1 MNFNKYLYGSV
12 YRPEW
17 DRGEDFLS
25 EDISLMKQLCFNM
38 VILPPDVIERAS
50 AAESGLWRAS
60 EGRFRPVSL

>member
-17 DRGEDFLS
+17 DRGEDILS

-50 AAESGLWRAS
+50 AAEAETEEMETAAL
-60 EGRFRPVSL
+60 